1 MARFGVNLVASY
13 TPTES
18 LGPEYALFDA
28 GPELKQPDAVRDALW
43 AWSERAAAAST
54 DLVIVKEVE
63 VEEDADLQ
71 PFGLTIT
78 VACHIEAPSEWDARS
93 DAASWFRERCEE
105 DGLPQAES
113 VVANAV
119 D

>member
-1 MARFGVNLVASY
+1 MARFRVNVVASY
-13 TPTES
+13 APTEP

-28 GPELKQPDAVRDALW
+28 GPELKQPDAIRDALW

-54 DLVIVKEVE
+54 DLLVVKEVE
-63 VEEDADLQ
+63 VEEDAGLQ
-71 PFGLTIT
+71 PFRLTLT
-78 VACHIEAPSEWDARS
+78 VGCEIEAPSEWDARS

-105 DGLPQAES
+105 DALPEAES
-113 VVANAV
+113 VIANAA